1 MTTPYDGGQY
11 VAEGRLAGIP
21 GVQCTT
27 CLKYAIPVYRHFL
40 MGTRLKGE
48 LVDETP
54 DMVCPSTSNGRERY
68 NRVNR
73 FTTWRFCHIWHPK
86 VLAPIRRR
94 GHTPEIVWT
103 PTRVRPTRRVDL
115 DDEKRRRGSATEALL
130 TEMAS
135 QRGSTVDE
143 LLIECSEVDLVVMK
157 CKELQAQIERIDQRH
172 SGEDSWSRFRDRL
185 ERQLADLEAEQV
197 PHYRRNPYP

>member
-27 CLKYAIPVYRHFL
+27 CLKYAVPVYRRFL

-48 LVDETP
+48 LVNETP
-54 DMVCPSTSNGRERY
+54 DMVCPGTSNRREPY
-68 NRVNR
+68 NRVNQ

-86 VLAPIRRR
+86 VLALIRRR

-103 PTRVRPTRRVDL
+103 PTGGGWTGREFGGPD
-115 DDEKRRRGSATEALL
+115 GPS
-130 TEMAS
+130 
-135 QRGSTVDE
+135 
-143 LLIECSEVDLVVMK
+143 
-157 CKELQAQIERIDQRH
+157 
-172 SGEDSWSRFRDRL
+172 
-185 ERQLADLEAEQV
+185 
-197 PHYRRNPYP
+197 